1 MQPERKTDEE
11 PEHDRDRERDCKG
24 FQRIDKVKPEKIRLH
39 QPAEKLDRLPG
50 RAQGDIADHQISQ
63 LPEQEQA
70 DNQDDR
76 IPECGGFLL
85 LHQLCPRLAT
95 SMRSESDSTLLA
107 AIDSS
112 RMSGMS
118 GYIVALSKFV

>member
-1 MQPERKTDEE
+1 MQPEGKTDEE

-24 FQRIDKVKPEKIRLH
+24 FQRIGKVKPEQIRLH

-50 RAQGDIADHQISQ
+50 RAQGDIADHEISE
-63 LPEQEQA
+63 LPKQEQA

-85 LHQLCPRLAT
+85 LHQPCPRLA
-95 SMRSESDSTLLA
+95 SNILSQRDSRLLA

-112 RMSGMS
+112 RMSRMS